1 MPLHDYI
8 CTKCGNNQEVLT
20 LRVSEE
26 PVLKCEQC
34 GSDEMVKC
42 VPNKMNFKLIGEGW
56 FADNYEHTYTE
67 SKAGT
72 ADKVKP
78 VYSRKDAEKA
88 LKKYRDNAM
97 DDYKHERIS

>member
-1 MPLHDYI
+1 MPIYDYQ

-34 GSDEMVKC
+34 GSDEMEKC

-56 FADNYEHTYTE
+56 YEDGYNYTYTKT
-67 SKAGT
+67 KAGT
-72 ADKVKP
+72 DDKVKP
-78 VYSRKDAEKA
+78 VYSKKKA
-88 LKKYRDNAM
+88 KEALQKYKDNAM
-97 DDYKHERIS
+97 DGFKHEKI